1 MTINHA
7 IKPPVQSI
15 KDSKRKIMAIYI
27 FGYGS
32 LMNSAS
38 RQLTGQTSAAV
49 PSIIHG
55 FCRSWGK
62 IDDSYSLSPLV
73 VDRGEGLV
81 NGVLLEVDHKELV
94 EFDRRER
101 GYHRVS
107 VTSEQIESKLNI
119 QNSDEV
125 WVYIKNDAQPPCQQS
140 PIMQTYVD
148 TVLAGCLEISEQFA
162 LQFVEHTIGW
172 HHPLEND
179 RHAPKYGNLAGV
191 TTEHHPTIDRL
202 LTPVTRHL

>member
-1 MTINHA
+1 
-7 IKPPVQSI
+7 
-15 KDSKRKIMAIYI
+15 MAIYI

-55 FCRSWGK
+55 FRRSWGK

-73 VDRGEGLV
+73 VARGDGLV
-81 NGVLLEVDHKELV
+81 NGVLLKVDQKELI

-101 GYHRVS
+101 GYHRVA
-107 VTSEQIESKLNI
+107 VMTKQIESQLMI
-119 QNSDEV
+119 QDEDEV
-125 WVYIKNDAQPPCQQS
+125 WVYIKNDAVPPCELS

-148 TVLAGCLEISEQFA
+148 TVIAGCLEISEQFA

-191 TTEHHPTIDRL
+191 TTEHHSAIDRL
-202 LTPVTRHL
+202 VAPVITKL